1 MRILTFK
8 LTRIVVTIFMVM
20 TTFSCAGDSFDD
32 LEDSQLDYTSPIYT
46 DALIIAQWNIGH
58 FSNGV
63 STKSKINGSNF
74 EQKKTDFQA
83 LISSIPADV
92 YCINEY
98 SVEFGT
104 DSLKEKH
111 ITEKLLF
118 SEFPYLFIGHQ
129 RNYSCNAVFSKLNL
143 DEINELEYNCNQ
155 TAIITH
161 SSAIKAKQ
169 YYFIESI
176 IKYKDV
182 EIKLVN
188 THLAFDKNNTEV
200 ALNQIRELIERYKD
214 EEYVVLCG
222 DWNTGASSF
231 KLFSEAGYQL
241 GNHGVFGSFITRDV
255 SKGSMDNIIA
265 KGLKIVDF
273 RVVNSKLSD
282 HKPVVAAL
290 ILP

>member
-1 MRILTFK
+1 
-8 LTRIVVTIFMVM
+8 MVM
-20 TTFSCAGDSFDD
+20 TTFSCAGDSFDV
-32 LEDSQLDYTSPIYT
+32 LEDYTSPIYK

-74 EQKKTDFQA
+74 EQKKNDFQA
-83 LISSIPADV
+83 LILSIPADV

-98 SVEFGT
+98 SVDFGI
-104 DSLKEKH
+104 DSQQEKH
-111 ITEKLLF
+111 IAEKILF
-118 SEFPYLFIGHQ
+118 SEYPHLFIGHQ
-129 RNYSCNAVFSKLNL
+129 RGYSCNAVFSKLNL
-143 DEINELEYNCNQ
+143 DEVNELEYNCNQ

-161 SSAIKAKQ
+161 SSAIKAKH

-176 IKYKDV
+176 IKYKNVD
-182 EIKLVN
+182 IKLVN

-241 GNHGVFGSFITRDV
+241 GNHGVFGCFITRDV

-265 KGLKIVDF
+265 KGLEIVDF